1 MKFIVI
7 VNPFSGKKQGSEI
20 FNKIKKKF
28 DSKNIDLNLITTEF
42 PGHAEKIIKDYN
54 LENYNGILIIGG
66 DGTFHEIVNGV
77 FNRRDKKK
85 IPIGIIPGG
94 TGNSF
99 MLDLGIT
106 EPNVAV
112 DKILMKKTRF
122 IDVIKL
128 NMGQTVKYS
137 INLVGWGMITDIGFT
152 AENLRWMGNA
162 RYTISA
168 IIQIFFKNYRK
179 AEFEVNGKKSVK
191 DFMFVVG
198 CNSINVGKGMRMAPK
213 AKLDDGLMDIIVV
226 ESNISRIRLL
236 SVLPK
241 LFKGTHIDEPEV
253 QYYQSN
259 KFSLIPDNYD
269 SLIIDGE
276 MIGKTPILAEVIP
289 NSIEIFA

>member
-1 MKFIVI
+1 MKFILI

-20 FNKIKKKF
+20 FNKIKQKF
-28 DSKNIDLNLITTEF
+28 DSKHIDLTLIKTEF
-42 PGHAEKIIKDYN
+42 PGHAEQIIKKFNFEDYKG
-54 LENYNGILIIGG
+54 LLMIGG
-66 DGTFHEIVNGV
+66 DGTFHEIVNGM

-106 EPNVAV
+106 DPNVAV
-112 DKILMKKTRF
+112 DKILMEKTRF

-128 NMGQTVKYS
+128 DMGQTVKYS

-152 AENLRWMGNA
+152 AENLRWMGNV

-168 IIQIFFKNYRK
+168 IIHIFFKNYRK
-179 AEFEVNGKKSVK
+179 AEFEVNNKRSVK
-191 DFMFVVG
+191 NFMFVIG

-226 ESNISRIRLL
+226 DSNISRIRLL

-276 MIGKTPILAEVIP
+276 MIGKTPIVAEIIP

>member
-28 DSKNIDLNLITTEF
+28 DSKNIDLTLITTEF
-42 PGHAEKIIKDYN
+42 PGHAEKIIKECN
-54 LENYNGILIIGG
+54 FENYHGILMIGG
-66 DGTFHEIVNGV
+66 DGTFHEIVNGM
-77 FNRRDKKK
+77 FNRMDKKK

-106 EPNVAV
+106 DSNLAV
-112 DKILMKKTRF
+112 DKILMGKTRF

-128 NMGQTVKYS
+128 DMEQTVKYS

-179 AEFEVNGKKSVK
+179 AEFEINGKRSVK
-191 DFMFVVG
+191 NFMFVVG
-198 CNSINVGKGMRMAPK
+198 CNSIHVGKGMRMAPK

-226 ESNISRIRLL
+226 DSNISRIRLL

-276 MIGKTPILAEVIP
+276 MIGKTPIVAEIIP
-289 NSIEIFA
+289 SSIDIFA

>member
-28 DSKNIDLNLITTEF
+28 DSKNVDLNLITTEF

-66 DGTFHEIVNGV
+66 DGTFHEIVNGM
-77 FNRRDKKK
+77 FNRKDKKK

-137 INLVGWGMITDIGFT
+137 VNLVGWGMITDIGFT

-179 AEFEVNGKKSVK
+179 AEFEINGKKSVK

>member
-28 DSKNIDLNLITTEF
+28 DSKNVDLNLITTEF

-66 DGTFHEIVNGV
+66 DGTFHEIVNGM
-77 FNRRDKKK
+77 FNRKDKKK

-137 INLVGWGMITDIGFT
+137 VNLVGWGMITDIGFT
-152 AENLRWMGNA
+152 AENLRWLGNA

>member
-20 FNKIKKKF
+20 FNKIKQKF
-28 DSKNIDLNLITTEF
+28 DSKHIDLTLIKTEF
-42 PGHAEKIIKDYN
+42 PGHAEQIIKKFNFEDYKG
-54 LENYNGILIIGG
+54 LLMIGG
-66 DGTFHEIVNGV
+66 DGTFHEIVNGM

-106 EPNVAV
+106 DPNVAV
-112 DKILMKKTRF
+112 DKILMEKTRF

-128 NMGQTVKYS
+128 DMGQTVKYS

-152 AENLRWMGNA
+152 AENLRWMGNV

-168 IIQIFFKNYRK
+168 IIHIFFKNYRK
-179 AEFEVNGKKSVK
+179 AEFEVNNKRSVK
-191 DFMFVVG
+191 NFMFVIG

-226 ESNISRIRLL
+226 DSNISRIRLL
-236 SVLPK
+236 FVLPK
-241 LFKGTHIDEPEV
+241 LFKGTHIGEPEV
-253 QYYQSN
+253 QYYQSS
-259 KFSLIPDNYD
+259 KFSLIPDNDD

-276 MIGKTPILAEVIP
+276 MIGKTPIVAEIIP

>member
-7 VNPFSGKKQGSEI
+7 VNPFSGKKQGLEI
-20 FNKIKKKF
+20 FDKIKQKF
-28 DSKNIDLNLITTEF
+28 DSKNIDLTLIRTEF
-42 PGHAEKIIKDYN
+42 PGHAERIIKECN
-54 LENYNGILIIGG
+54 FENYNGILMIGG
-66 DGTFHEIVNGV
+66 DGTFHEIVNGM

-99 MLDLGIT
+99 MLDLGIID
-106 EPNVAV
+106 PNDAV
-112 DKILMKKTRF
+112 DRILLNKTRF
-122 IDVIKL
+122 VDIIKL
-128 NMGQTVKYS
+128 DMGQTVKYS
-137 INLVGWGMITDIGFT
+137 INLVGWGMITDIGLT

-168 IIQIFFKNYRK
+168 IIHIFFKNDRK
-179 AEFEVNGKKSVK
+179 AKFEVNGKRSVNNY
-191 DFMFVVG
+191 MFVIG

-226 ESNISRIRLL
+226 DSNISRLRLL
-236 SVLPK
+236 AVLPK

-253 QYYQSN
+253 QYYQSK
-259 KFSLIPDNYD
+259 KFSLIPDNDD

-276 MIGKTPILAEVIP
+276 MIGKTPIVAEIIP
-289 NSIEIFA
+289 GSVEIFA

>member
-1 MKFIVI
+1 MKFILI
-7 VNPFSGKKQGSEI
+7 VNPFSGKKQGLEI

-28 DSKNIDLNLITTEF
+28 NSKQIDLTLIKTEF
-42 PGHAEKIIKDYN
+42 PGHAEQIIKKFNFEDYKG
-54 LENYNGILIIGG
+54 LLMIGG
-66 DGTFHEIVNGV
+66 DGTFHEIVNGM

-106 EPNVAV
+106 DPNVAV
-112 DKILMKKTRF
+112 DKILMEKTRF

-128 NMGQTVKYS
+128 DMGQTVKYS

-152 AENLRWMGNA
+152 AENLRWMGNV

-168 IIQIFFKNYRK
+168 IIHIFFKNYRK
-179 AEFEVNGKKSVK
+179 AEFEVNNKRSVK
-191 DFMFVVG
+191 NFMFVIG

-226 ESNISRIRLL
+226 DSNISRIRLL

-241 LFKGTHIDEPEV
+241 LFKGTHIGEPEV
-253 QYYQSN
+253 QYYQSS
-259 KFSLIPDNYD
+259 KFSLIPDNDD

-276 MIGKTPILAEVIP
+276 MIGKTPIVAEIIP